1 MNRRLTFLVSGAVA
15 LVIFVAGCGYALVRT
30 QKYKSCSA
38 VVLVPAL
45 KNPTDIGNLTSS
57 FNNSGSIGTY
67 VEYIASADTLKRA
80 GSPNV
85 DLGVRGVPDT
95 RVIDVCT
102 QGGEAEVQPGLV
114 RVLDVVRA
122 NQSEIN
128 DAWNIRLLQGAQPPE
143 KTGPTTALILGASLL
158 LALLGGLF
166 VFVMLNRFVGFDAS
180 PRGSAPAPRLDESG
194 GDDPR
199 AAALTGAGRH
209 D

>member
-38 VVLVPAL
+38 VVLVPVS
-45 KNPTDIGNLTSS
+45 KNPSEIGNLVSS
-57 FNNSGSIGTY
+57 FNNSGTIGTY
-67 VEYIASADTLKRA
+67 VEFIASADTLARA

-85 DLGVRGVPDT
+85 DLGVRGVPDA

-102 QGGEAEVQPGLV
+102 QGKKNDVRPGLV

-122 NQSEIN
+122 NQAEIN
-128 DAWNIRLLQGAQPPE
+128 DAWTVRLLQGAQPPE
-143 KTGPTTALILGASLL
+143 KTGPTTVLILGASLL

-166 VFVMLNRFVGFDAS
+166 VFVMLNRFVGFDA
-180 PRGSAPAPRLDESG
+180 PRGSAPAPRLDEPD

-199 AAALTGAGRH
+199 APALTGASRH